1 MEIIWICTVFGVF
14 LCLAFSLGAKV
25 GQTIVQNKTL
35 EIPNLNP
42 IKKVQEI
49 KKTKEE
55 KKELDKMNKIL
66 QNIENYDGTGANQQ
80 EV

>member
-14 LCLAFSLGAKV
+14 LCFAFFLGAKV
-25 GQTIVQNKTL
+25 GQTVVQNKTL
-35 EIPNLNP
+35 ELPNLNP

-49 KKTKEE
+49 KRTKEE